1 MTAWVLAGILLFSS
15 LGEQVFATE
24 PQNTE
29 DTGSSEILEGTGSPE
44 ASEEPEG
51 SGSPETLEEPEDSG
65 STTVPEA
72 SEESEGSGSTTVPE
86 VSEEPG
92 SPEDPEKT
100 ESAEVS
106 GQPNSPETPEE
117 PEKKLIVSW
126 SWVDEEELLTWNE
139 ELSRYELDLPG
150 VSKDSPISGEE
161 LLDMLPQEI
170 TAVLKP
176 ESGTEKNGE
185 AQDLE
190 KKEENEAKELRIPLK
205 WDSSAL
211 PETVEGGEYC
221 LTAETDFSGE
231 SESYAFSED
240 AQELAVWVEAGGA
253 ETLELSDHVIDTG
266 VSPSEITI
274 NLFDYWLNPDDR
286 WAPDSSYN
294 DTSRGFNSVNQPLK
308 FSNLVTTWST
318 NINKATSSS
327 YVNKGIVRNTL
338 SYSFQGP
345 GLPMFNGE
353 YNNGVENPYEWIIDM
368 MPLVAHFGVDDEQ
381 EGKKAYADVKN
392 LLQVDEKGYY
402 YYDSQKNFAEF
413 NEDANGF
420 FLYDAPGVVSGYGG
434 QFFPFNRGDEIF
446 KEENGKLVNKDTL
459 MGGSPQMTDFIHHF
473 HGLTMETAFY
483 QPEGGIYKGE
493 DMTYSFS
500 GDDDVWV
507 FIDGVLVGDVGGMHA
522 PTNLNINFK
531 TGEVHVWGT
540 FYDGIYPATDY
551 HTTIKKAFQDA
562 GRYTA
567 SAFNGNTFADNT
579 SHVLQF
585 FYLERG
591 HDAANLSLK
600 FNLALQ
606 KENTIQKQDAEG
618 IPMQGIGYELYV
630 SDAAWQTKG
639 ETVFSGTTDE
649 NGELFIEKDSEA
661 GWTLKE
667 LRAKSEYY
675 VLKETSVPDGYR
687 AQEIHLRLAGAQENP
702 YWLVE
707 NSWETG
713 AMAENVQKV
722 MTPLVGNSTV
732 KMWLKKGY
740 ANLGAF
746 VKNKE
751 TGKLLYR
758 DTGGVWRETSDW
770 EEAYRQDPSVS
781 SLNSAAFFVNEV
793 MMPPDYGANPNKYE
807 LAFWQIK
814 DTDTTLEG
822 ITYFPDSKQEKQ
834 FKGNLL
840 LTNVCNTFTV
850 EKVNEEGEPLKDA
863 EFTLYEEGKDTP
875 YDTGVTDAQGR
886 LSFGL
891 QGTSTG
897 KKPLVQGQRYIVRET
912 KAPGGYL
919 PNETETAVAVDGT
932 GIYIDAGTDGD
943 GVKAKLSI
951 GKPLASTESLA
962 GENAAD
968 MSLYAVEGN
977 LQTAKAYEGEQTAW
991 SDEASGKSVCYRY
1004 ETGTGYTPAEYLE
1017 GDSGFIKLHLYQCA
1031 ASGHGNAEY
1040 RKRRQELGDQE
1051 LNGCFAVDTVL
1062 EITDQKKA
1070 TLTVEKEV
1078 VNPEGS
1084 VDESKE
1090 FTFEFQ
1096 GTLSSGESRIISGTY
1111 TKGGRKGQTLSLTL
1125 NESSGGKASFTLRHG
1140 EAAAFEMSVGMP
1152 YRIEEEKPE
1161 NYIVQLFDAEGKQI
1175 ASGIMENE
1183 QGLAPGEE
1191 DYGRFVNTYSVTAL
1205 FKFRKTGED
1214 GKPLAGAKFAV
1225 YQKQCQDSGH
1235 DHSQELLK
1243 VDKTNGDLTDS
1254 AQQACWTRYV
1264 KNGETGTY
1272 ISGTDGVVSM
1282 ELPMG
1287 YEYRLAEYSAPE
1299 PYVTPGGQWV
1309 LTYDSG
1315 AAAFRVTGS
1324 VGNPPA
1330 FEALGTDADVP
1341 YEVRNYIFRELPV
1354 TGGAGVMALRGAG
1367 VAAMIA
1373 AWERFRR
1380 RKKR

>member
-1 MTAWVLAGILLFSS
+1 MMKNKKIFLRLIAWTLAGGLLFNS
-15 LGEQVFATE
+15 LGGQVYATE
-24 PQNTE
+24 LQNTE
-29 DTGSSEILEGTGSPE
+29 STGGM
-44 ASEEPEG
+44 EEVKAP
-51 SGSPETLEEPEDSG
+51 
-65 STTVPEA
+65 
-72 SEESEGSGSTTVPE
+72 EESETPKEPE
-86 VSEEPG
+86 IPPLTGAPKEPVI
-92 SPEDPEKT
+92 T
-100 ESAEVS
+100 
-106 GQPNSPETPEE
+106 
-117 PEKKLIVSW
+117 EKKLITQW
-126 SWVDEEELLTWNE
+126 NWVDEEQLLTWNE
-139 ELSRYELDLPG
+139 ELLRYELGLPG
-150 VSKDSPISGEE
+150 VSADRPLSREA
-161 LLDMLPQEI
+161 LLEMLPREI
-170 TAVLKP
+170 TAVP
-176 ESGTEKNGE
+176 DSGSEAETAGTASDSTANEEKAAG
-185 AQDLE
+185 
-190 KKEENEAKELRIPLK
+190 ELRLSLK
-205 WDSSAL
+205 WEGSEL
-211 PETVEGGEYC
+211 PETVEGGEYH
-221 LTAETDFSGE
+221 LTAEADFPGE

-240 AQELAVWVEAGGA
+240 AKELAVWVETGGA
-253 ETLELSDHVIDTG
+253 ETLDLPSHVIDTG

-274 NLFDYWLNPDDR
+274 NLFDYWPYDDENDRFSPDG
-286 WAPDSSYN
+286 YI
-294 DTSRGFNSVNQPLK
+294 RGGGINSHYQPLK
-308 FSNLVTTWST
+308 FCNNEHYWTSNMNRPTST
-318 NINKATSSS
+318 S
-327 YVNKGIVRNTL
+327 YANMGIVDRTL
-338 SYSFQGP
+338 SYESGKT
-345 GLPMFNGE
+345 GLPVFNAA
-353 YNNGVENPYEWIIDM
+353 YNNGTQRFEEELVVAL
-368 MPLVAHFGVDDEQ
+368 PLCVQFSVDPSFTNGV
-381 EGKKAYADVKN
+381 GKKEFADVKN

-420 FLYDAPGVVSGYGG
+420 ILYDAPGVVSGYGG
-434 QFFPFNRGDEIF
+434 QFFPFNKGNEVF
-446 KEENGKLVNKDTL
+446 KEVDGQLVNADSL
-459 MGGSPQMTDFIHHF
+459 QTDFPQRSKFLHHF

-483 QPEGGIYKGE
+483 QPEGGIYEGE
-493 DMTYSFS
+493 AMTYSFS

-507 FIDGVLVGDVGGMHA
+507 FIDGVLVGDVGGMHS
-522 PTNLNINFK
+522 PTNLDINFK
-531 TGEVHVWGT
+531 TGDVHVWGKFEGDLFT
-540 FYDGIYPATDY
+540 PTDY

-562 GRYTA
+562 GRYTV

-687 AQEIHLRLAGAQENP
+687 AREIHLRLAGAQENL

-732 KMWLKKGY
+732 QMWLKKGY

-850 EKVNEEGEPLKDA
+850 KKVNEEGEPLKDA

-977 LQTAKAYEGEQTAW
+977 LQTAKAYEGEQTVW
-991 SDEASGKSVCYRY
+991 SDEASGKSVCYLY

-1017 GDSGFIKLHLYQCA
+1017 GDSGFVKLHLYQCA
-1031 ASGHGNAEY
+1031 VSGHGNAEY

-1111 TKGGRKGQTLSLTL
+1111 TKGGRKGQTLSLIL

-1140 EAAAFEMSVGMP
+1140 EAVAFEMPVGMP

-1191 DYGRFVNTYSVTAL
+1191 DYGRFVNTYSVTAP

-1214 GKPLAGAKFAV
+1214 GKPLAGARFAV

-1264 KNGETGTY
+1264 KNGETGVY
-1272 ISGTDGVVSM
+1272 VSGTDGVVSM

-1299 PYVTPGGQWV
+1299 PYVTPGGQWT
-1309 LTYDSG
+1309 LTCDSG
-1315 AAAFRVTGS
+1315 KAAFTVSGS

-1330 FEALGTDADVP
+1330 FEEVANEGDGIS

-1354 TGGAGVMALRGAG
+1354 TGGRGVVSLRGAG
-1367 VAAMIA
+1367 AASMLA
-1373 AWERFRR
+1373 AWEWYRRR
-1380 RKKR
+1380 RKR